1 MELYPI
7 ERRHGAS
14 EQTVTSSEAPV
25 EANDVEIQCVVP
37 EANTGVSH
45 NTDNDSSPVAMST
58 PAAGTTV
65 QSIEIETSPASSMN
79 FTRLPVALAALVL
92 PLSSSS
98 PSSSLVGD
106 ASTNNGSSARAN
118 VVAQEA
124 RSVEA
129 TSVTVATPAAN
140 VPGAATV
147 AFAESVVCGDEEE
160 QGANG
165 L

>member
-79 FTRLPVALAALVL
+79 FVRLPVALAALVL
-92 PLSSSS
+92 PSSSSS

-124 RSVEA
+124 RPVEA

-140 VPGAATV
+140 VPGAASA
-147 AFAESVVCGDEEE
+147 AFAESVVCGDEEQ
-160 QGANG
+160 QGTNG
-165 L
+165 P